1 MPSPLDFPSSE
12 FFRKK
17 LVVRNLVPYKKSYA
31 FSPPQNY
38 EVVQRDLSVVDSNDA
53 LIDTPVL
60 ANQLYPLNQYGADG
74 GFTQIANPNTLN
86 NTNSNEGEY
95 GFQDA
100 DLVNEGP
107 QAAQVGFPGVAPAW
121 KPLNV
126 FGNNS
131 NAVLDS
137 APFFDSF
144 DTVNPS
150 LAGQKY
156 YNNQPYPTFVSSFY
170 SPSSILLRNDP
181 QGSDGLLS
189 QDSFIAQL
197 GARRL
202 KDGFEQRIADGIR
215 QNTLDRVNI
224 LNAAGGTGI
233 LNLIMGRT
241 PILEPVYKI
250 TVGGTVLGAAADFI
264 SRISGS
270 YAPFSIIPGS
280 YWDPSIN
287 SKQGF
292 TTQQLAGAYS
302 QANLFSGL
310 GRFFGR
316 LLGSPKSGSVL
327 FLENTGS
334 GTKNLMFNNL
344 DYNRYKPGY
353 TRGSFIT
360 SFLGGLAGTAENA
373 SNYYIGSP
381 KSEPG
386 DIFSPTG
393 DLPVDQFGREIS
405 APVYGPQELA
415 QLYEGPSQSVKLG
428 ANGPTYSSGGDILG
442 GFTWVSPKYRGNAG
456 KKVGI
461 GGEIIAPDE
470 DFPSLGYQNTESTN
484 NDFRDGSI
492 LDQTQRLIDSQPR
505 GGRRL
510 QHVGNA
516 IDQVSKVFNDGY
528 KEITK
533 GSKVIRYVGTLGQ
546 ERGAEYCR
554 IFQKDTPYLQ
564 YNDLQKQD
572 GITTS
577 GRKFAYSV
585 LDNTYNL
592 NIVPLKGNDSTNI
605 TPEYAKKY
613 MFSIENLAWRT
624 SNRPGYTWSDLPVC
638 ERGPNGGRVMWFP
651 PYGLE
656 FSEAVTSNFKGTDFI
671 GRPEPVYTYNNTS
684 RTGSLQWQI
693 VVDHPSV
700 LNLIVNRVLA
710 NEQSRERVQG
720 LLDSFFAGCKKYD
733 LYELAEKYYQ
743 FNSQDLFEIQQKIQS
758 KNVTTEEIRYLVN
771 TIQTGEGSTG
781 ANGTPGGGNTNITS
795 QTPNTTN
802 ETVTYLKS
810 FNGFALYFE
819 NDFPLPPDRAPGGGT
834 VQNYTT
840 YYTAYTSP
848 ATKSTYSKLSQQPQ
862 QVGEFFPS
870 VVEYNKTRLQEMLLK
885 LDEVLKINPDAKVEI
900 ILEGSASKP
909 QTTAYNDEL
918 SNRRIDSVVQ
928 YIRSIGSLSQFMP
941 SPDGDGRITI
951 VRRPLGE
958 VATSNPKGTKSY
970 DTYQCNNS
978 DTDRLAVSEA
988 VYSVAAMA
996 CRRVKFTINPT
1007 IQTQPQPAPI
1017 INQTSPQYQSQ
1028 ISTEVST
1035 RTTVEQVVET
1045 TTSLRD
1051 NITKRVLRKLL
1062 SECDYFELIRQE
1074 TPMVYD
1080 NLRDKLK
1087 YFHPA
1092 FHSIT
1097 PEGLNGRLTFLQQ
1110 CMRPGDTIPT
1120 VQNAQNGAQ
1129 SLEYNNAINTAF
1141 GAPPVLIL
1149 RVGDF
1154 FHSKIIPNSL
1164 NISYENLDLNPE
1176 GIGVQPMIAKINFS
1190 FAFVGGQGLKSAVDK
1205 LQNALSF
1212 NFYANTEIYDDR
1224 ADATDDSYKVLDQQF
1239 INNLGIEVPPPVVS
1253 DVNNTQTASNLET
1266 IGKVLTTEIGETQ
1279 TTGTI
1284 EYRTFMTQFVG
1295 QTQIYFNTVIN
1306 KNRDVLKQYNNSV
1319 RAIIGYNRNY
1329 QDGDFYYNLPD
1340 SYLFGKPSKI
1350 QQSVD
1355 KVFNDFVKDIEDNNE
1370 GLMEWMSNPT
1380 KNFSNKAIRQLREN
1394 YVNYIKGKQGSFQN
1408 SLTSIINEL
1417 VNAQTSYIQSLNRT
1431 NVITYPNLKD
1441 GTDGFQESNGNV
1453 VVYDIEGTDKV
1464 SPTFT
1469 GIPSTAVELN
1479 DDLTKISGDLNSFL
1493 LDIAKTEKFSYD
1505 NSEYEGSLI
1514 PNVSYTENY
1523 NIGDVEPITLSKYES
1538 FWSPITNKRQFF
1550 ILSKDITD
1558 TNLYTTFKQALIG
1571 NILNNP
1577 TLIGNQS
1584 TNLEQQF
1591 DAYWNG
1597 PRPDGET
1604 PIRTI
1609 YNYEN
1614 NAGERLIESLSTGLL
1629 KKYVVYIPY
1638 NNITKDR
1645 LFTYSINTAATPPQI
1660 DLIKSLGLKNNSDT
1674 NVTRWSYEVSTDVI
1688 IGKVQLL

>member
-12 FFRKK
+12 VFRKK

-38 EVVQRDLSVVDSNDA
+38 EVIQRDLSPVDSNDA
-53 LIDTPVL
+53 LIDTPVF
-60 ANQLYPLNQYGADG
+60 ANDLYPLNQYGADG
-74 GFTQIANPNTLN
+74 GYTQVANPNTLN

-100 DLVNEGP
+100 DLVDEGP

-144 DTVNPS
+144 DTVSPS

-215 QNTLDRVNI
+215 QNTLDRINI

-233 LNLIMGRT
+233 LNIIMGRT

-264 SRISGS
+264 ARISGT
-270 YAPFSIIPGS
+270 YAPYSIIPGS

-327 FLENTGS
+327 FLENTGT
-334 GTKNLMFNNL
+334 GTKNLLFGNL

-353 TRGSFIT
+353 NRTFFDR
-360 SFLGGLAGTAENA
+360 LRGGLVGGTEDD

-386 DIFSPTG
+386 DIFSPSG

-415 QLYEGPSQSVKLG
+415 QLYEGPSKAVKLG

-461 GGEIIAPDE
+461 GGEIIADDP

-528 KEITK
+528 KELTK
-533 GSKVIRYVGTLGQ
+533 GSRVIRYVGATGQ

-554 IFQKDTPYLQ
+554 VFQKDTPYLQ

-592 NIVPLKGNDSTNI
+592 NIAPMKGNDSTNI
-605 TPEYAKKY
+605 TPEGAKKY

-624 SNRPGYTWSDLPVC
+624 SNRPGLSVQDLPVC

-656 FSEAVTSNFKGTDFI
+656 FSEQVQANFKPTDFI
-671 GRPEPVYTYNNTS
+671 GRVEPVYTYNNTS

-743 FNSQDLFEIQQKIQS
+743 FNTQDLFEIQQKIQS

-771 TIQTGEGSTG
+771 TVQTGDGSTG
-781 ANGTPGGGNTNITS
+781 ANGTPGGGNTNIGS
-795 QTPNTTN
+795 QTANNTDQTK
-802 ETVTYLKS
+802 TYLES
-810 FNGFALYFE
+810 FNNYGLYFE
-819 NDFPLPPDRAPGGGT
+819 NDYPLKDQT
-834 VQNYTT
+834 VENYTS
-840 YYTAYTSP
+840 YYSVYTNANTRAIYDRDSANP
-848 ATKSTYSKLSQQPQ
+848 SA
-862 QVGEFFPS
+862 VNNFFPS
-870 VVEYNKTRLQEMLLK
+870 VIEFNKNKLQEMLYK
-885 LDEVLKINPDAKVEI
+885 LDETLKINPDAKVEL

-909 QTTAYNDEL
+909 QTVNYNDAL
-918 SNRRIDSVVQ
+918 SQRRLDSVVQ
-928 YIRSIGSLSQFMP
+928 YIRSIGQLANAIDVTKQLTLVL
-941 SPDGDGRITI
+941 I
-951 VRRPLGE
+951 
-958 VATSNPKGTKSY
+958 PKGENT
-970 DTYQCNNS
+970 TVQPVGQNNMKFETFNCANL
-978 DTDRLAVSEA
+978 DADRLSRPEA
-988 VYSVAAMA
+988 IYSVNAMS
-996 CRRVKFTINPT
+996 CRRVKFNLNVNIPSVPKTP
-1007 IQTQPQPAPI
+1007 PI
-1017 INQTSPQYQSQ
+1017 IDQSSPKYQSQ

-1035 RTTVEQVVET
+1035 KTTVEQVVET

-1087 YFHPA
+1087 FFHPA

-1120 VQNAQNGAQ
+1120 VKNATDGSS
-1129 SLEYNNAINTAF
+1129 SLEYNNAVNTAF

-1154 FHSKIIPNSL
+1154 YHSKIIPNSL
-1164 NISYENLDLNPE
+1164 GISYEQLDLNPE
-1176 GIGVQPMIAKINFS
+1176 GIGVQPMIAKIQLS
-1190 FAFVGGQGLKSAVDK
+1190 FNFVGGQGLKTAVDK

-1224 ADATDDSYKVLDQQF
+1224 ADATDDSYKILDQQF
-1239 INNLGIEVPPPVVS
+1239 IKNLGIEVPPPVVT
-1253 DVNNTQTASNLET
+1253 DTEDEQTESNAET
-1266 IGKVLTTEIGETQ
+1266 IGKVLTTEIGENE

-1284 EYRTFMTQFVG
+1284 DYQQFMTQFVG
-1295 QTQIYFNTVIN
+1295 STQNYFTTVLN
-1306 KNRDVLKQYNNSV
+1306 KNKDILKQYNNAV
-1319 RAIIGYNRNY
+1319 RQIIAYNRNY
-1329 QDGDFYYNLPD
+1329 QYGDFYYNIEQK
-1340 SYLFGKPSKI
+1340 YIFGKPSTI

-1355 KVFNDFVKDIEDNNE
+1355 SVFSKFINDIDDNLE
-1370 GLMEWMSNPT
+1370 GFMLWMSNPT
-1380 KNFSNKAIRQLREN
+1380 KNFSNKSIRQLKEN
-1394 YVNYIKGKQGSFQN
+1394 YISFIRNKQSGFQN
-1408 SLTSIINEL
+1408 ALTSIINEL
-1417 VNAQTSYIQSLNRT
+1417 VNTQTSYIQQLNRT

-1441 GTDGFQESNGNV
+1441 GTDGFKESNGNI
-1453 VVYDIEGTDKV
+1453 VVYEIEGTDKV
-1464 SPTFT
+1464 SANYAGATK
-1469 GIPSTAVELN
+1469 STYNELT
-1479 DDLTKISGDLNSFL
+1479 DDLTTITDSLFQFT
-1493 LDIAKTEKFSYD
+1493 LDIENTEEFTFD
-1505 NSEYEGSLI
+1505 NQQYESSLI
-1514 PNVSYTENY
+1514 PSVGDTENY
-1523 NIGDVEPITLSKYES
+1523 DSGSVFEPITLLKYPE
-1538 FWSPITNKRQFF
+1538 FWENDSNRRQYF
-1550 ILSKDITD
+1550 ILNKDVTD
-1558 TNLYTTFKQALIG
+1558 SNLYQSFKDALIA

-1577 TLIGNQS
+1577 TIIGNQA
-1584 TNLEQQF
+1584 TNFGEQF
-1591 DAYWNG
+1591 DAYWIG
-1597 PRPDGET
+1597 PRPSSET
-1604 PIRTI
+1604 PIKTI

-1614 NAGERLIESLSTGLL
+1614 NAATTFLDGLATGPL
-1629 KKYVVYIPY
+1629 KKYVIYTPY
-1638 NNITKDR
+1638 NDINKGR
-1645 LFTYSINTAATPPQI
+1645 LFTYTINTLPVPPQI

-1674 NVTRWSYEVSTDVI
+1674 NKTVWSTEITTDVV